1 MTFSERLKLAMEE
14 GGFTQGSLAEAV
26 GMAQPSIWKLVSG
39 GAKASKK
46 TVQIANVLGV
56 RPEWL
61 SDGVGPMRF
70 SEISLGDMPPA
81 LDRTRMTEAGESED
95 GFRIDLL
102 DIAVSAGPGAVNTK
116 EFIEIVRTI
125 VYSPEEAR
133 MMFGNRSEDQIR
145 MINVKGDSMS
155 GTIEPGDLIFVDI
168 SIQYF
173 DGDGIYAFLY
183 DDTAH
188 VKRLQKMKDCLLVL
202 SDSSKYQAWDPITR
216 DEMNRVFIYG
226 KVIGSVPQTYRRHG

>member
-1 MTFSERLKLAMEE
+1 MTFSDRLKLAMDE

-46 TVQIANVLGV
+46 TIQIANVLGV

-61 SDGVGPMRF
+61 SDGIGPMRF
-70 SEISLGDMPPA
+70 GEGSPGDIPSA
-81 LDRTRMTEAGESED
+81 GYQTRRPETLESED
-95 GFRIDLL
+95 GFRVDLL
-102 DIAVSAGPGAVNTK
+102 DITVSAGPGAVNTK

-125 VYSPEEAR
+125 IYTPEEAR
-133 MMFGNRSEDQIR
+133 MMFGNRSEEQIR

-168 SIQYF
+168 SIQHF

-188 VKRLQKMKDCLLVL
+188 VKRLQKMKDYLLVL
-202 SDSSKYQAWDPITR
+202 SDSSKYQTWDPITR

-226 KVIGSVPQTYRRHG
+226 KVIGSVPQSYRRHG